1 MMRATSYKAYAKKLR
16 ELADKIEKNAEAQT
30 SQEQRS
36 LTLAVN
42 GTAQAARLFFTR
54 HSRAVE
60 KKARKANFQ

>member
-1 MMRATSYKAYAKKLR
+1 MMRAASYKAYAKKLR

-42 GTAQAARLFFTR
+42 GSAQAADLFYIR

-60 KKARKANFQ
+60 KKARMANFN